1 MGLNR
6 IYVLI
11 NDALPLAK
19 MQLSYQPLP
28 TFHTVLHRQAY
39 TRTFTRASTQT
50 RTQTRVCALTRS
62 KRHFPGALGRAR
74 VFGLWELVA
83 DRNSEGFCFLFFKG
97 D

>member
-19 MQLSYQPLP
+19 VQLSYQPLP
-28 TFHTVLHRQAY
+28 TFHTALHRQAY

-50 RTQTRVCALTRS
+50 RTQTLVRALTSS
-62 KRHFPGALGRAR
+62 KRHFPGALSAERAPC
-74 VFGLWELVA
+74 LVTQ
-83 DRNSEGFCFLFFKG
+83 
-97 D
+97 